1 MSTDVSGRT
10 VLVTGGAGYIGS
22 HTCVQLLEAG
32 ARVVVVDNLDNASE
46 VAIDRVRELTGLG
59 ADDPQLA
66 FHRLDLRDGPAIG
79 ALLADEPVD
88 SVIHF
93 AGRKAVGESVEQP
106 LAYYDHNLV
115 GTVNLVK
122 AMDAAGVRDLVFS
135 SSCTV
140 YGDPDE
146 VPITESAPI
155 GAINPYGR
163 TKLFIEEL
171 LRDVAAAGELPG
183 RDPWRIVLLR
193 YFNPVGAHPSGRI
206 GEDPLG
212 IPNNLMPFI
221 MQVAVGRHD
230 RLEVFGDDYDTPDGT
245 CIRDYIHVVDL
256 ADAHLAALGALERV
270 QGCRHV
276 NVGTGTGSSVLEVVA
291 AAGRA
296 VGREIPYEVV
306 DRRPG
311 DAPRVWADTTLA
323 AELLGWQARHDLDDM
338 CRDHWRWQRE
348 NPHGFAGTTSS

>member
-1 MSTDVSGRT
+1 MSLTSGT

-32 ARVVVVDNLDNASE
+32 ARVVVVDNLDNASP
-46 VAIDRVRELTGLG
+46 VAVDRVRELAGLG
-59 ADDPQLA
+59 AADDRLT
-66 FHRLDLRDGPAIG
+66 FHRLDLRDGEAIG
-79 ALLADEPVD
+79 QLLQDDPVG

-93 AGRKAVGESVEQP
+93 AGRKAVGESVEEP

-115 GTVNLVK
+115 GTTNLVK
-122 AMDAAGVRDLVFS
+122 AMEAAGVRDLVFS

-146 VPITESAPI
+146 VPITESAPV

-163 TKLFIEEL
+163 TKLFIEQL
-171 LRDVAAAGELPG
+171 LGDVAAAGALPG
-183 RDPWRIVLLR
+183 HEPWRTILLR

-206 GEDPLG
+206 GEDPRG
-212 IPNNLMPFI
+212 VPNNLMPFT
-221 MQVAVGRHD
+221 MQVAVGRRE
-230 RLEVFGDDYDTPDGT
+230 RLQVFGDDYDTPDGT

-256 ADAHLAALGALERV
+256 ADAHLAALDALDRV
-270 QGCRHV
+270 EGCRAV

-296 VGREIPYEVV
+296 VGRDIPYEVV
-306 DRRPG
+306 GRRPG
-311 DAPRVWADTTLA
+311 DAPCVYADTTLA
-323 AELLGWQARHDLDDM
+323 TELLGWRATRDLDDM

-348 NPHGFAGTTSS
+348 NPEGFDGAGPAA